1 MRNLLR
7 NLHLVVGCV
16 IILLSS
22 AACVLPITIPP
33 LPTPFNVY
41 VTTTGNDSNNCRSQ
55 ASACRTV
62 TAAIGKAVTES
73 HILIGPGTFSS
84 ANEVIVD
91 KFITISGA
99 GASQTTLSRTNTA
112 GPVLG
117 PSGPVVV
124 TVSDLTISGGQ
135 TGVDLE
141 DRGSQFVGK
150 ALTITNSVVGLGNN
164 VIGARVGLTD
174 VNIQNNSYGGIS
186 NQGVLSAN
194 NLVVQGNNNRGID
207 NSGSMT
213 LDTVTVQQNGHGLPS
228 GSLSG
233 AGIDNAQYSGVGT
246 LTITG
251 GQITNNNGTGINS
264 AGGMLNITNSSV
276 SNNRGLGLLLD
287 GNVTMDN
294 VLVSANILGGLGFGA
309 SNSDS
314 LHMSKVAIVNSGG
327 AGADSGDGMEIQ
339 GGTAT
344 IINTTV
350 SGNHNN
356 GISITHG
363 NANISYSTITSN
375 SGIGLGSSGIVSV
388 QDSIIELNST
398 TLHNCAGTGIT
409 LSGTN
414 LACDD
419 TATAASLHLGP
430 LGASA
435 GTLVVPLL
443 AGSPAIDAATGSCP
457 ADDQRG
463 YARPYN
469 LRCDIGAFEFGAG
482 LHSEAASPE
491 AVTSTLGVL
500 QILPTSTPTSTAP
513 VPTPTPSPSPAGLA
527 FTQPTL
533 ATDHFY
539 SGGAG
544 CGPLDDK
551 LQVSVSDPSQVS
563 SVVLFF
569 RLTDKAGSGSTPWN
583 NGVAMQSLGQGAYS
597 YDLVSNT
604 IPSFNSYPEAW
615 LAYQF
620 VATGPDGK
628 ILLRSQAFTDITLSM
643 CGKK

>member
-1 MRNLLR
+1 MRNLFR
-7 NLHLVVGCV
+7 NMPLVMGC
-16 IILLSS
+16 IFLILSS
-22 AACVLPITIPP
+22 AACVIPITIPP

-41 VTTTGNDSNNCRSQ
+41 VTTTGNDHNDCRSQ
-55 ASACRTV
+55 ANACLTLRG
-62 TAAIGKAVTES
+62 AIGKAVTGS
-73 HILIGPGTFSS
+73 HIFVGPGTFAA
-84 ANEVIVD
+84 ANEVYVN
-91 KFITISGA
+91 KFVTISGA
-99 GASQTTLSRTNTA
+99 GVSQTTLTTTNPSS
-112 GPVLG
+112 PVLG
-117 PSGPVVV
+117 ISGYLVA

-135 TGVDLE
+135 TGVDLA
-141 DRGSQFVGK
+141 DSSADFVGK
-150 ALTITNSVVGLGNN
+150 NLTISNATVGVRNHVSSG
-164 VIGARVGLTD
+164 RVGLTD
-174 VNIQNNSYGGIS
+174 VSILNNSNVGIS
-186 NQGVLSAN
+186 NAGVLSAN
-194 NLVVQGNNNRGID
+194 VLVVQASGNRGIE
-207 NSGSMT
+207 NSGTMT
-213 LDTVTVQQNGHGLPS
+213 LDTVTVQQNGHDIPPGVINTAGVQNYPS
-228 GSLSG
+228 G
-233 AGIDNAQYSGVGT
+233 N

-251 GQITNNNGTGINS
+251 GQIVNNNGNGIGS
-264 AGGMLNITNSSV
+264 GGTLNITNSSV
-276 SNNRGLGLLLD
+276 GNNQAIGLTLDGTATVENVVINGNVLEGIGFGYESGDTLLLSK
-287 GNVTMDN
+287 
-294 VLVSANILGGLGFGA
+294 SAVI
-309 SNSDS
+309 NS
-314 LHMSKVAIVNSGG
+314 SGTPG
-327 AGADSGDGMEIQ
+327 HGGDGMEIA
-339 GGTAT
+339 GGSAT
-344 IINTTV
+344 IVNATI
-350 SGNHNN
+350 SGNHRA
-356 GISITHG
+356 GIDMSGG
-363 NANISYSTITSN
+363 NVTISYSTIASN
-375 SGIGLGSSGIVSV
+375 GLFGLAGTGAVSV

-398 TLHNCAGTGIT
+398 TPGNNCANPSIT
-409 LSGTN
+409 LSEAN
-414 LACDD
+414 LACSD

-604 IPSFNSYPEAW
+604 IPSFNSYSEAW